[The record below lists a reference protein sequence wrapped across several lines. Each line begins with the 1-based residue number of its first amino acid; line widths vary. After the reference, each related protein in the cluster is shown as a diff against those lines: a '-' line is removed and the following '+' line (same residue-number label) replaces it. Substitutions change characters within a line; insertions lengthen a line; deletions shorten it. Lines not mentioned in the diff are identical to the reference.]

1 MRVVVTQLIVFLF
14 ALSAGAEE
22 ENLELHFHL
31 TPDDEGA
38 PLKKDVD
45 YGMDMTAVE
54 IWNMAACKLPYQE
67 KRRRCK
73 AACKAKQDAGT
84 MPKRC
89 KKNMQCKNDRR
100 GRSQLPNQFF
110 PTANLPTTV
119 PGTEKEMQ
127 SSLHGQTG
135 RRHNAKKMQKTMRC
149 KNDRRGRSQLPN
161 NLNKNNNNYHNN
173 NHYHNNNNNKNSE
186 WWLEFLG

>member
-67 KRRRCK
+67 KRRICKVRMTDEVAANCPINSSQLPTCQLPYQEQRKRCK

-89 KKNMQCKNDRR
+89 KKLCDVRM
-100 GRSQLPNQFF
+100 
-110 PTANLPTTV
+110 T
-119 PGTEKEMQ
+119 
-127 SSLHGQTG
+127 
-135 RRHNAKKMQKTMRC
+135 
-149 KNDRRGRSQLPN
+149 
-161 NLNKNNNNYHNN
+161 
-173 NHYHNNNNNKNSE
+173 
-186 WWLEFLG
+186 